1 MILKCKN
8 AGDSDQLFDGF
19 DQITYTYKKK
29 DDVIGVREDH
39 LDFLEMKEITIEAN
53 CPENNISKKRVS
65 KDFVEIWLYK
75 NCNVIKQILAHS
87 PIYVMND
94 EGKTIEKI

>member
-8 AGDSDQLFDGF
+8 AGDSDQLFDNF

-29 DDVIGVREDH
+29 DDVIAVGNNH
-39 LDFLEMKEITIEAN
+39 LDFLKVEIDGDSITPEAK
-53 CPENNISKKRVS
+53 IRIS

-75 NCNVIKQILAHS
+75 NCDVVKQILAHS

>member
-19 DQITYTYKKK
+19 DHITYTYKKK
-29 DDVIGVREDH
+29 DDILGVRQDC
-39 LDFLEMKEITIEAN
+39 LDFLKMEDIAGESNDPASDKRLMK
-53 CPENNISKKRVS
+53 ISKN
-65 KDFVEIWLYK
+65 FVEIWLYK
-75 NCNVIKQILAHS
+75 NCNVVKQILAHS

-94 EGKTIEKI
+94 EGKTIERI